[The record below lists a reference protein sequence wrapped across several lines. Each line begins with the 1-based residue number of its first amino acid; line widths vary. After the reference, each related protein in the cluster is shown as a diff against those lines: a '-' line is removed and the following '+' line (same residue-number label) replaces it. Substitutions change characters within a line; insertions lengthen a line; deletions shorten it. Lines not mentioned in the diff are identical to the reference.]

1 MPPVGRDE
9 ATPCDSRRR
18 SDIIAVVV
26 ANAGIG
32 STGVKLHPM
41 AEPLWQAT
49 IDVNLSGVWK
59 TVRAGVPHLLAGGR
73 GGSIVLT
80 SSVVGLKTYPQVGHY
95 VAAKHGVVGLMRT
108 FAVVLGQHSIRLNSV
123 HPTHVDTPLLMN
135 DATYRSFRPGLENPG
150 PDDLSPICQTFHVL
164 PIPWGTA
171 STSAVRCSFLRPT
184 KPATSPEYP
193 CPSTRAAA

>member
-1 MPPVGRDE
+1 MAGRVE
-9 ATPCDSRRR
+9 GKVALVTGVARGQGR
-18 SDIIAVVV
+18 SHAVRLAAEGADVIAVV

-32 STGVKLHPM
+32 STGVKLHPI

-59 TVRAGVPHLLAGGR
+59 TVKAGVPHLLGGGR
-73 GGSIVLT
+73 GGSIILT

-108 FAVVLGQHSIRLNSV
+108 FAVVLGSTRSGPTWRTRVPTTSPRSV
-123 HPTHVDTPLLMN
+123 GASTCCRFRGGRHP
-135 DATYRSFRPGLENPG
+135 
-150 PDDLSPICQTFHVL
+150 
-164 PIPWGTA
+164 
-171 STSAVRCSFLRPT
+171 TSAVRCCSLRPT

-193 CPSTRAAA
+193 CPSTRAFT